1 MKKFLTVVLIVIL
14 AANGCTNYRNVDI
27 KSVQLSNLKF
37 ISTSKASIELSYIIS
52 NPTSSTI
59 ILSSGNG
66 IVTRKGVD
74 FAQLE
79 VVRPDTLLPG
89 SVKSGKIEINA
100 LLVDPLPLL
109 SMGLNIQKWKVE
121 DFKLSTKLVFKN
133 ARGGKKTLRYKDI
146 PLKNLINR
154 L

>member
-27 KSVQLSNLKF
+27 KSVQLSSFKF
-37 ISTSKASIELSYIIS
+37 VSTSKANIELSYIIS
-52 NPTSSTI
+52 NPTTSTI
-59 ILSSGNG
+59 ILFSGNG
-66 IVTRKGVD
+66 IITRKGVD

-79 VVRPDTLLPG
+79 IVRPDTLLPK
-89 SVKSGKIEINA
+89 SVKNGKIEINA

-109 SMGLNIQKWKVE
+109 SMGLNIEKWRVE

-133 ARGGKKTLRYKDI
+133 ARGGKKILRYKDV